1 MPALVRLFIHDCQ
14 KFPEFFIAKT
24 PGRHAF
30 RVFYVCWLE
39 RIFILF
45 LDKMVNTILSCAFR
59 AGRQWRREMYGLRFG
74 AAMPLTAR
82 PRSHKTVFN
91 RFMKN

>member
-1 MPALVRLFIHDCQ
+1 MGIIVHRRIGTFIVFVLIGFPRLF
-14 KFPEFFIAKT
+14 PGKT
-24 PGRHAF
+24 YFSSCREA
-30 RVFYVCWLE
+30 
-39 RIFILF
+39 IILF

-82 PRSHKTVFN
+82 PRSHKTGFN